1 MFVIA
6 LGQRQVGWV
15 MFFLIKFM
23 RYISFLLKF
32 HFFVRLISVTDKLI
46 FADYFKSICFK
57 HCLYFAVF
65 GFRWIYSDA
74 SRTKS
79 IRYWLSL
86 TSYYGGGFYADFS
99 LNLNES
105 MTLLDTLQENLWIT
119 RGTRAVF
126 VDFSVY
132 NANLNLYCICK
143 IIFEFLPPGGVSP
156 AVQFTPAALTPVGN
170 IWDWILRILL
180 YCFSAYIM
188 YCLCEEIRE
197 MVHFKGTYFIQF
209 WNYVDLII
217 IMLTCLLVVG
227 TEYMRAVLAL
237 YIEEILHNPTRYGNL
252 ETPGIIYQVVKT
264 SGAVLLF
271 FVYLRTFKY
280 LNFSRRMAQLNNTIR
295 NCSKDILG
303 FSVMFFVA
311 YFAYAELGYL
321 VFGSQTDEFRSF
333 GQSMFTLLRTILGDF
348 DYEKISNANW
358 IVAPVYFLT
367 YIILVFFVLLNMFLA
382 IINDTYADVKID
394 IAIAPK
400 KIEMSECDFDD
411 REIEMYFKRY
421 DIDPL
426 KDLQKEDIER
436 FYEMFAQEDLARK
449 RGEENI
455 VTWKGFQK
463 QDDKLVE
470 LENTLA
476 MVGQKVHDIL
486 RLIEGIQDAHP
497 KPLLL

>member
-1 MFVIA
+1 MLEEFY
-6 LGQRQVGWV
+6 G
-15 MFFLIKFM
+15 
-23 RYISFLLKF
+23 S
-32 HFFVRLISVTDKLI
+32 DKVKGLRK
-46 FADYFKSICFK
+46 KSE
-57 HCLYFAVF
+57 
-65 GFRWIYSDA
+65 WIYSDA

-126 VDFSVY
+126 VDFSVKY
-132 NANLNLYCICK
+132 LIKDQVVRDFIQLMRTFR

-400 KIEMSECDFDD
+400 KIEMSEKSAKIYSKNFGCAVKEEKEKPMMINSNVNRIRDALIKCDFDD

-436 FYEMFAQEDLARK
+436 FYEMF
-449 RGEENI
+449 GE
-455 VTWKGFQK
+455 